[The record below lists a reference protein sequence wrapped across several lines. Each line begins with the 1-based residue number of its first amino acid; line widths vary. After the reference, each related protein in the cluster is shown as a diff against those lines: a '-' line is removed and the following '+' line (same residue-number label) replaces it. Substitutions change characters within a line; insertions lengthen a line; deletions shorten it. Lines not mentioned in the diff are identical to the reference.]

1 MIMIKIINPTKMM
14 ILLRGCELWAT
25 SGCLVQGLSQGAK
38 YVCVCICICICI
50 CISSPA
56 FASKLLI
63 IQAHLGG
70 KWMGESY
77 CHGECHWKNNSCQER
92 TMLEAFYG
100 EHHDMCGTLLLNV
113 YERICMLEAFYGEQR
128 KLTCVSCVMVT
139 HDHSIVN
146 WSVPVKPLL

>member
-1 MIMIKIINPTKMM
+1 
-14 ILLRGCELWAT
+14 
-25 SGCLVQGLSQGAK
+25 
-38 YVCVCICICICI
+38 
-50 CISSPA
+50 
-56 FASKLLI
+56 
-63 IQAHLGG
+63 
-70 KWMGESY
+70 
-77 CHGECHWKNNSCQER
+77 
-92 TMLEAFYG
+92 MLEAFYG